1 MCMYDFREDL
11 EEINVQLE
19 TQQKMEDDLRH
30 QYNEVL
36 SKFYHLESYD
46 PDRFYNSVL
55 PSKNVK

>member
-1 MCMYDFREDL
+1 MYDFREDL

-36 SKFYHLESYD
+36 SKFYHLKSLD
-46 PDRFYNSVL
+46 PAHRLLYL
-55 PSKNVK
+55 